1 MKGLFCKLKKNQFG
15 RTMTEMLGVLAVI
28 GVLSIGAISGYR
40 LSMNKLRANELI
52 NEMNTRRVALYQQ
65 FLKDP
70 ENVDMEMGEQTKQG
84 YKISAE
90 TDKSEENVFYMK
102 VETIPLGVCKELLSR
117 NWKAPLSIYVDDVL
131 AKNGETSGC
140 GENDTVKM
148 TFKFDKYGNPW
159 EDGDASGDETTTV
172 EETTSMEETTTVEE
186 TNTGR
191 CPENH
196 MKDDV
201 GNCHSCDEEE
211 GIFITSFSEKC
222 NACPNRIV
230 NGGYCILPCPS
241 DKPLIGYDGNCHS
254 CNEVDRVY
262 VSGVEK
268 NCNVCPN
275 RILVNSWYC
284 ALKE

>member
-148 TFKFDKYGNPW
+148 TFKFDKYGDSSH
-159 EDGDASGDETTTV
+159 EADGDNEEVTTTETTTIP
-172 EETTSMEETTTVEE
+172 S
-186 TNTGR
+186 

-196 MKDDV
+196 MEDDLGNCRSCDEV
-201 GNCHSCDEEE
+201 GIIFGGNCDACPNRVLVGYECILPCPAGFSDGYGNCHSCAEAS
-211 GIFITSFSEKC
+211 GIFVTARTYDVMEKKVQ
-222 NACPNRIV
+222 R
-230 NGGYCILPCPS
+230 LFES
-241 DKPLIGYDGNCHS
+241 QIGW
-254 CNEVDRVY
+254 
-262 VSGVEK
+262 
-268 NCNVCPN
+268 
-275 RILVNSWYC
+275 L
-284 ALKE
+284 